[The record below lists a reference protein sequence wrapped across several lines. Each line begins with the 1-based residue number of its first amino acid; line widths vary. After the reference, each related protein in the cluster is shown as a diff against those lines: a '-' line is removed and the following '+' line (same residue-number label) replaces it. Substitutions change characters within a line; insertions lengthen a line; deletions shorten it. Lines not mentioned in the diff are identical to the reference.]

1 MPYAIAIL
9 RYRRPLDEVVANTDD
24 HRAYLRTLH
33 SNGTLLASGPF
44 DPRSGGFLLLRVP
57 EEGKEAAL
65 DAVRDGD
72 PFWQRGIA
80 QYELQHWNPVIG
92 LAGIEAIAPPGV
104 APAG

>member
-1 MPYAIAIL
+1 MPYAIAII

-24 HRAYLRTLH
+24 HRAYLRTLE

-44 DPRSGGFLLLRVP
+44 DPRSGGMLLLRVP
-57 EEGKEAAL
+57 DEGTTAAL

-80 QYELQHWNPVIG
+80 QYELLPWIPVIG
-92 LAGIEAIAPPGV
+92 KDRLDAIV
-104 APAG
+104 